1 MKPLHVL
8 ILVTATNHI
17 NFVGSRLAVLLYA
30 VQLNASPATIGILTA
45 LFSLLGVTTSVATG
59 RWIDRVGPRRPML
72 YFSLLMSTGSITAF
86 FWDHLAAL
94 FIVSIMVGTCYNVYF
109 VGNQTQ
115 LGRYGEAK
123 DRVANFSLAMQG
135 YATASFIAP
144 LITGFAIDEI
154 GYAYTFLLLSAL
166 PLVPAAVIGFN
177 KVEFSGGPKPQSKPA
192 PVAPGGVWT
201 LLRLRKLR
209 VVLIAALLSSVGWNL
224 YTFLFPVYGAQI
236 HLSASQ
242 IGVIVS
248 TFSFAS
254 VVSRMFAP
262 MLSRRYTAW
271 QILLGSLVMAAAG
284 FAVSPFFS
292 NVPVLVALAFW
303 LGLALGI
310 GAPMSLALIYD
321 ASPPERMG
329 EVQGLRLSLINGL
342 QTVVPLTAGFIGAAL
357 GVGPVFWAVAVM
369 LAAGTYAIREQWHTP
384 RGKGSLG

>member
-8 ILVTATNHI
+8 ILITTTNHI

-30 VQLNASPATIGILTA
+30 VQLDASPATIGLLTA

-72 YFSLLMSTGSITAF
+72 WFSLLMSAGSITAF

-94 FIVSIMVGTCYNVYF
+94 FIVSTMVGTCYNVYF
-109 VGNQTQ
+109 VGNQLQ
-115 LGRYGEAK
+115 LGRYGEPK
-123 DRVANFSLAMQG
+123 DRVGNFSLAMQG

-144 LITGFAIDEI
+144 LITGYAIDEI

-166 PLVPAAVIGFN
+166 PLVPAAVIGLN
-177 KVEFSGGPKPQSKPA
+177 KLEFSGGTSTKTKAEVQ
-192 PVAPGGVWT
+192 PGGVWT
-201 LLRLRKLR
+201 LLRLPRLR

-236 HLSASQ
+236 HLSASR

-248 TFSFAS
+248 CFSLAS
-254 VVSRMFAP
+254 VISRMFAP
-262 MLSRRYTAW
+262 MLSRHYTAW
-271 QILLGSLVMAAAG
+271 QILLASLVMAAAG

-292 NVPVLVALAFW
+292 NVTMLAALAFW

-357 GVGPVFWAVAVM
+357 GVGPVFWAVAVL
-369 LAAGTYAIREQWHTP
+369 LAWGTWAIREQWHAP
-384 RGKGSLG
+384 RGKGAAG

>member
-8 ILVTATNHI
+8 ILITATNHI

-72 YFSLLMSTGSITAF
+72 IFSLLMSAGSISAF
-86 FWDHLAAL
+86 FWDHLIAL
-94 FIVSIMVGTCYNVYF
+94 FIVSTMVGTCYNVYF
-109 VGNQTQ
+109 VGNQYQ
-115 LGRYGEAK
+115 LGRYGEPK
-123 DRVANFSLAMQG
+123 DRVGNFSLAMQG

-144 LITGFAIDEI
+144 LVTGYAIDEI

-166 PLVPAAVIGFN
+166 PLIPAAVIGLN
-177 KVEFSGGPKPQSKPA
+177 KLEFSAGTATQAKAAVP
-192 PVAPGGVWT
+192 PGGVWT
-201 LLRLRKLR
+201 LLRLPLLR
-209 VVLIAALLSSVGWNL
+209 RVLIAAMLSSVGWNL
-224 YTFLFPVYGAQI
+224 YTFLFPVYGAQV

-242 IGVIVS
+242 IGLIVS
-248 TFSFAS
+248 IFSFAS
-254 VVSRMFAP
+254 VMSRMFAP

-271 QILLGSLVMAAAG
+271 QILLASLVMAAAG

-292 NVPVLVALAFW
+292 NVPVLMALAFW

-321 ASPPERMG
+321 ASPPDRMG
-329 EVQGLRLSLINGL
+329 EVQGLRLSMINGL

-357 GVGPVFWAVAVM
+357 GVGTVFWAVAVL
-369 LAAGTYAIREQWHTP
+369 LAAGTYAVREHWHAP
-384 RGKGSLG
+384 RAKRAHGA